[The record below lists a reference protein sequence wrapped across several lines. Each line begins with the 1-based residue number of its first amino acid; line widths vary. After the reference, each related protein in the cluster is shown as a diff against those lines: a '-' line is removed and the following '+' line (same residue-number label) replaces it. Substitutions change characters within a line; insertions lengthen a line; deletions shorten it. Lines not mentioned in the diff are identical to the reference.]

1 MYFEVYQSANG
12 WFYWRLKSS
21 NHKIVA
27 DGAEGYVSQRDAL
40 NGISLVQGTSSLT
53 PVYKA

>member
-1 MYFEVYQSANG
+1 MYFEVYQSTNG

-27 DGAEGYVSQRDAL
+27 DGAEGYVSQQNAL
-40 NGISLVQGTSSLT
+40 HGISLVQGTNSLT